1 MRRLS
6 SRFVHRRVF
15 LSCITI
21 ILNAPRIIV
30 DLISIHLQ
38 FFSDKPTPT
47 MISLSRRSILRTLLI
62 TSPLIFIGLFVSLK
76 PSEPVE
82 DESAA
87 SKARSETLVSQ
98 KHGNWWK
105 GIHRGANWSPLDWA
119 KNPMLKEEALDG
131 DKDGWVNFDEELKW
145 TKYEGG
151 ELSCHWFIFKI

>member
-6 SRFVHRRVF
+6 SRFAYRRVF

-151 ELSCHWFIFKI
+151 ELSHWFIFKI